1 MIYIF
6 AIAISWLLASAGAS
20 ALPYLHV
27 LGVTPDFVLIFA
39 ACFAVL
45 RSQDEALLVVPL
57 AGLLRDFGT
66 SDPVGT
72 SLLGFAPLVILAA
85 VTRLRSLDS
94 QFVPALAVVAAGTAC
109 HAAISILVLVLT
121 GQHIAFGQ
129 ALVHVVL
136 PLTLVNS
143 LFAAIVYLPVSWLPK
158 AGRQRIISRGSMA
171 SPL

>member
-6 AIAISWLLASAGAS
+6 ALAISWLFATAGTS

-57 AGLLRDFGT
+57 AGLLRDLAT

-72 SLLGFAPLVILAA
+72 SLLGFAPLVILATA
-85 VTRLRSLDS
+85 THLRSMDS
-94 QFVPALAVVAAGTAC
+94 QFVPAVAVVATGTAC

-121 GQHIAFGQ
+121 GQNIAFGH
-129 ALVHVVL
+129 ALVQIVL

-143 LFAAIVYLPVSWLPK
+143 LFAAIVYLPMSWIPR
-158 AGRQRIISRGSMA
+158 AGRPRIISRSSMA
-171 SPL
+171 